1 MQFRRRTARPAQR
14 SGLKL
19 SARGPG
25 ASSAAPGQSD
35 AGRNALY
42 ALGPGKPS
50 GGELVGGEAMEV
62 VAERHHEVP
71 FLHHRRSE
79 IDPAA
84 DEKSS
89 TSSLQEDAF
98 LLTGPVAN
106 QPHTAAP

>member
-71 FLHHRRSE
+71 FLHHRRPE
-79 IDPAA
+79 NDAA
-84 DEKSS
+84 AHPKAC
-89 TSSLQEDAF
+89 TSSLEGDAF
-98 LLTGPVAN
+98 PLTGAVPN
-106 QPHTAAP
+106 